1 MALLEIVKYGDPV
14 LRKKALP
21 VDVFD
26 EGLKRLAADML
37 ETMYAN
43 NGVGLAANQVGVLK
57 RVVVIDTGSQEHPQ
71 PLKLI
76 NPQIIG
82 VSKDKTT
89 FEEGCLSFPGI
100 TEKIDR
106 PSAVKAHAF
115 DENGREL
122 VIEAEGLAAIAIQHE
137 LDHINGVVFIDR
149 MTPVRKMLHNKELR
163 SLKKTYKKPK

>member
-1 MALLEIVKYGDPV
+1 MAVMEIVKYGDPV

-21 VDVFD
+21 VEAFD
-26 EGLKRLAADML
+26 DALRQFVSDML
-37 ETMYAN
+37 ETMYAS

-57 RVVVIDTGSQEHPQ
+57 RVVVIDTGTTEHPKV
-71 PLKLI
+71 LKLI

-82 VSKDKTT
+82 ASKEKVTY
-89 FEEGCLSFPGI
+89 EEGCLSFPGV

-106 PSAVKAHAF
+106 PAYVKAHAF
-115 DENGREL
+115 DENGREMI
-122 VIEAEGLAAIAIQHE
+122 IEAEGLAAVAIQHE

-163 SLKKTYKKPK
+163 DIKKQYKKPK